1 MSRARQL
8 FVKEIY
14 ENGKEKSG
22 KAECESFQI
31 YPLNQICEILAKSR

>member
-22 KAECESFQI
+22 KAECEFLQFI
-31 YPLNQICEILAKSR
+31 P

>member
-14 ENGKEKSG
+14 ENGKEKSS
-22 KAECESFQI
+22 KTECEFLQI
-31 YPLNQICEILAKSR
+31 YPLNQICEILAKTR